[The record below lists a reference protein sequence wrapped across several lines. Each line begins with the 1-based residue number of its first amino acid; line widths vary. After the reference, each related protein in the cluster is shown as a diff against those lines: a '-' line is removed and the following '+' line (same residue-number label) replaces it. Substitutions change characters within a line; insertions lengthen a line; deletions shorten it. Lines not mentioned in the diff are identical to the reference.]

1 MKKGA
6 KIYLHVEGRENRAS
20 AIRKLT
26 GKDLRSLI
34 RYCGKPEIHGNETG
48 EEILALA
55 MCEAVTRWM
64 ALGKGGW
71 L

>member
-1 MKKGA
+1 MSGQKT
-6 KIYLHVEGRENRAS
+6 YLHVEGRSNRGKAL
-20 AIRKLT
+20 RKLT
-26 GKDLRSLI
+26 GKQLRSLI
-34 RYCGKPEIHGNETG
+34 RYCGKPEIHGNDTG
-48 EEILALA
+48 EEILTLA